1 MRLIPLVLAGALLA
15 GCRPGPAAVSAH
27 DVEYE
32 LGEYY
37 FRGPDTLPAGRVNLK
52 VRLNGK
58 EGHVI
63 DLIQLKDGKR
73 IGDLMAAG
81 ESAYDSS
88 WVAFAGAG
96 ITAMEGTPVY
106 SLVLEPGVYV
116 LLCYFH
122 TDGAPHFARGMIKEV
137 TVTGAAQP
145 LAPPPRHDAEIVMV
159 DYGYEMPVPL
169 AAGTRTLRVVNPSP
183 QPHEVIIARLK
194 DGMTLEDVRTWEEA
208 GAGNDSSPWV
218 AMGGVGDV
226 GAGDS
231 LYMTRDFPRGT
242 YRLAC
247 FYVTPG
253 AKENHARLGMKTYI
267 EVN

>member
-1 MRLIPLVLAGALLA
+1 MHGLMRIDGQRLTIEFRLYDLTNPEFRLIASKMFWVEPLSDHRRLAHRIADEVVYQFTGERGIAETKIA
-15 GCRPGPAAVSAH
+15 YVSHQGP
-27 DVEYE
+27 
-32 LGEYY
+32 
-37 FRGPDTLPAGRVNLK
+37 NK
-52 VRLNGK
+52 
-58 EGHVI
+58 
-63 DLIQLKDGKR
+63 
-73 IGDLMAAG
+73 
-81 ESAYDSS
+81 
-88 WVAFAGAG
+88 
-96 ITAMEGTPVY
+96 
-106 SLVLEPGVYV
+106 
-116 LLCYFH
+116 
-122 TDGAPHFARGMIKEV
+122 
-137 TVTGAAQP
+137 
-145 LAPPPRHDAEIVMV
+145 EIVMI

-194 DGMTLEDVRTWEEA
+194 DGMTLEDVRAWEEA
-208 GAGNDSSPWV
+208 GAGNGSSPWI

-226 GAGDS
+226 AAGDT